1 MSSPS
6 MFSCDDHIAHLW
18 EGHKSEGHLTY
29 TQQVMATLYSLP
41 SASHEKEKLL
51 QSLGLMEERF

>member
-6 MFSCDDHIAHLW
+6 MFSCDDHLAHLW

-29 TQQVMATLYSLP
+29 TQQVMVTLYSLP
-41 SASHEKEKLL
+41 PASHEKEKLFH
-51 QSLGLMEERF
+51 SH